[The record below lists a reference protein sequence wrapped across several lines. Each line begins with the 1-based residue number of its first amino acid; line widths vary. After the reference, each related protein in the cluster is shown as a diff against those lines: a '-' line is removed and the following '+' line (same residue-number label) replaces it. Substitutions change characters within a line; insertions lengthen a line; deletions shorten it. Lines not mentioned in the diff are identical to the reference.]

1 MKAITNVYSTILLAG
16 LLLISASCSDFL
28 DKKPLGDLSSPTFYQ
43 TEQDAVLATN
53 AIYHASRAWFITG
66 GFPIL
71 DILSDDM
78 TKGSNP
84 TDGAG
89 LVLVDNF
96 DFGADQGQIQQ
107 MYAALYVAIFR
118 ANMVVTRVPDI
129 TMNPDLQS
137 RLLGEARFLR
147 AYYYFKLVRAYGD
160 VPKVTVGDP
169 PRQLE
174 RAPTA
179 EIYNEIIIPDLEYAI
194 ANLPEKSEYAADDL
208 GRATRGAA
216 LGVLAKVHLFN
227 GNYNEVEQLTLEVI
241 NSGEY
246 SLDPSFDNVH
256 AADNVFGSGS
266 MFEIAAVPE
275 RFQEGGNQYGQTQGV
290 RGVPGKGWGF
300 GRPTYDLITFYEEGD
315 PRMDASI
322 VFVGDTIAGE
332 VIVGDGGTPD
342 TTYVD
347 EAETQIAQLETY
359 NQKVYMPGDIPR
371 VQWGHNRILLR
382 YADVLLMAAEALNE
396 NGKPAEALVYLNQVR
411 ARARG
416 EATDVLP
423 DITTTD
429 PAALRPLIWDERR
442 AELALEEHRFFDLVR
457 TGQAV
462 EVLGPLGFEAG
473 KHGRLPIPQGEI
485 DISEGTLTQN
495 PGY

>member
-1 MKAITNVYSTILLAG
+1 MKRNYNTILLAG
-16 LLLISASCSDFL
+16 MLLISSACSDFL
-28 DKKPLGDLSSPTFYQ
+28 DKNPLGDLSSPTFYQ

-53 AIYHASRAWFITG
+53 AIYNASRAWFITG

-71 DILSDDM
+71 NILSDDM
-78 TKGSNP
+78 AKGSNP

-118 ANMVVTRVPDI
+118 ANMVLTRVPDI
-129 TMNPDLQS
+129 NMNPDLQS
-137 RLLGEARFLR
+137 RLLGEAHFLR
-147 AYYYFKLVRAYGD
+147 AYYYFKLVRAYGG
-160 VPKVTVGDP
+160 VPKVVTGDP
-169 PRQLE
+169 PRQIE
-174 RAPTA
+174 RSPAA
-179 EIYNEIIIPDLEYAI
+179 EIYDEIIIPDLEFAI
-194 ANLPEKSEYAADDL
+194 ANLPERSEYAAEDL

-216 LGVLAKVHLFN
+216 LGLLAKVYLFTGDTEN
-227 GNYNEVEQLTLEVI
+227 AERLALEVI

-246 SLDPSFDNVH
+246 SLDPNFDNVH

-266 MFEIAAVPE
+266 LFEIGAIAE
-275 RFQEGGNQYGQTQGV
+275 DFGEGGNQYGQTQGV

-300 GRPTYDLITFYEEGD
+300 GRPTYDLITFFEAGD

-347 EAETQIAQLETY
+347 EAETQIEQLETY
-359 NQKVYMPGDIPR
+359 NQKVYMPGDIPQ

-382 YADVLLMAAEALNE
+382 YADILLIAAEALNE
-396 NGKPAEALVYLNQVR
+396 NGKPAEALTYLNQVR

-416 EATDVLP
+416 EITDVLP

-429 PAALRPLIWDERR
+429 QAALRQIIWDERR
-442 AELALEEHRFFDLVR
+442 AELALEEHRYFDLVR
-457 TGQAV
+457 TGQAAT
-462 EVLGPLGFEAG
+462 VLGPLGFEAG
-473 KHGRLPIPQGEI
+473 KHELLPIPQGEI
-485 DISEGTLTQN
+485 DLSEGTLTQN